1 MAKIIHNTLR
11 KDSNTAK
18 ILGIGLNSSSQS
30 LLLESLVQ
38 KIKKTSKILI
48 FTPNPEFIV
57 FAQEHSW
64 FKKVLNKADFA
75 IPDGIGLIWAS
86 RFLGKPIKER
96 IHGTDLMEKLCFE
109 ASQQGWTI
117 FLLGGEPGVAQKA
130 FRILQQRYPS
140 LKGWA
145 ESGPR
150 LDLDNWPEEVV
161 VDWVRKVN
169 QKKPDLLF
177 VGFGMG
183 KQEKFLYEDWSVLNV
198 RLAIGVGGAFDYLSG
213 RIPRAPVWIR
223 KIGLEWFFRLI
234 FQPWRIKRQL
244 ALVKFIGLVLKEKYK
259 TSFYGY

>member
-11 KDSNTAK
+11 KDSNIAK
-18 ILGIGLNSSSQS
+18 ILGIRLNSSSQS
-30 LLLESLVQ
+30 WLLESLVQ

-57 FAQEHSW
+57 YAHEHPW
-64 FKKVLNKADFA
+64 FKKYLNEADFT

-117 FLLGGEPGVAQKA
+117 FLLGGQPGIAQRA
-130 FRILQQRYPS
+130 FRILQQRYPN
-140 LKGWA
+140 LKGWT
-145 ESGPR
+145 ETGPS
-150 LDLDNWPEEVV
+150 LDLKNWQEKIVT
-161 VDWVRKVN
+161 DWVKKIN

-177 VGFGMG
+177 VAFGMG
-183 KQEKFLYEDWSVLNV
+183 KQEKFIYENRPALNV
-198 RLAIGVGGAFDYLSG
+198 KLVMGVGGAFDYISG

-223 KIGLEWFFRLI
+223 KMGLEWLFRLI

-259 TSFYGY
+259 TSFHGY